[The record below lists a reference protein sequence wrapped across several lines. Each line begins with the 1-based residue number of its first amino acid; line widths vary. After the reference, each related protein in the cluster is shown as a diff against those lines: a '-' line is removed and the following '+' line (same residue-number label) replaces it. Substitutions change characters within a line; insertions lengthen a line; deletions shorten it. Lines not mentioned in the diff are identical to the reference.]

1 VIFLTQLVMVEMCRA
16 MPSTSNEGWVLDAP
30 GDDGRATLTLRP
42 PVAVNQASAPP
53 APPPPETDGDEWQV
67 GTGFAWSIDLLQSK
81 GDRRYVPVT
90 VSWARRLISEGGPG
104 FLRGSLSWGVEVMPL
119 YLQTAPNSTTG
130 FGVSPLVWR
139 WRFVPHGAAAPFAE
153 LAFGGIF
160 TADPVPEG
168 TRTANFLAHG
178 AFGLRWRPAKRL
190 SLVTAYRFQHIS
202 NGNQLASNPGVN
214 AHVAWAGLSLTR

>member
-1 VIFLTQLVMVEMCRA
+1 VIFLTQLAMVEMCQA
-16 MPSTSNEGWVLDAP
+16 MPSTSHEGWVLDATAE
-30 GDDGRATLTLRP
+30 DGLATLTLPP
-42 PVAVNQASAPP
+42 PVPVSQAPAPAAPP
-53 APPPPETDGDEWQV
+53 LEETHDGEWQV

-90 VSWARRLISEGGPG
+90 VSWARRLTSEGGPG
-104 FLRGSLSWGVEVMPL
+104 ILRGSLSWGVEVMPL
-119 YLQTAPNSTTG
+119 YLQTAPSSTTG

-139 WRFVPHGAAAPFAE
+139 WRFVPHRAAAPFAE

-178 AFGLRWRPAKRL
+178 AFGLRWRPSKRL

-214 AHVAWAGLSLTR
+214 AHVAWLGVSLTR